1 MNHEGY
7 EENKELMVKSKVSAK
22 RTLCS
27 LLSGAMILCS
37 CSWPKSRQEAVEARA
52 EASASEAE
60 QDAALQR
67 AATEA
72 LAGGEGTLIIMD
84 PQTGRIRA
92 LVNPRL
98 AFEQAFPPGS
108 AIKPFTALIALRSGV
123 VDRETRWLCR
133 RQYARG
139 DFTIVCSHP
148 KKASPFNLV
157 QALAYS
163 CNDYFARIGE
173 RLNEEAFS
181 TTLAA
186 FGLGGR
192 TGVNTGHEV
201 EGRLPRSEWAV
212 SQALGESDELL
223 VTPIQL
229 LTAYVALIN
238 GGRRYRPQHVA
249 PEAFAAEEVAR
260 LSIARPH
267 RAVLIEGMR
276 YSIKYGTAAQAG
288 LDSLP
293 LEIFG
298 KTGTSTSSNGFRNQ
312 GWFIGFAAEPGA
324 VGEPAPDRV
333 TLAVLVF
340 LKREP
345 GLQCAAVAR
354 EVFEEYA
361 KTRRAGMAELN
372 GTKSVLLSTPPT
384 DSRLTIKVHLV
395 SENKTCTVSLE
406 EYLRGVLAAEA
417 GSEDE
422 IEALKAQAVISRTF
436 ALKNLKR
443 HAPAGYDFCS
453 TTHCQRYPAGID
465 LDQGQRARRARAQIY
480 CQPYTAGT
488 SVGGQSM
495 SDYLAQR
502 AVEETSGEVLGDEQ
516 GQMIESYF
524 HAACGG
530 MTASLETLWGVP
542 SPAYLRSVRDDFC
555 ATMPRRNWTQTIP
568 AAQLA
573 AALRRDARTDVGAKL
588 DDVVIIKRDI
598 SGRAELIA
606 LEGERR
612 RLVRGWDFKLIVG
625 RALGWHL
632 LKSSRFYVRRNG
644 GHFLFHGSGFGH
656 GLGLCQAGAHVM
668 ARRGMTYRQI
678 LSHYFP
684 GTALRRSD
692 PSLWRSTWWEASQ
705 PGSDELVEAFQVDAS
720 KLSLSSEHFRVRY
733 PVELEKR
740 EIEAVVRIL
749 ERART
754 EIMRRLQEASLN
766 SPGLE
771 AVEVIIHRTTQDF
784 VAATGQPWW
793 VAGVTR
799 GSRIELQPL
808 RVLQRRGVLLTSLRH
823 EYAHVVIEALGRG
836 RTPRWLAEGLAA
848 HFAGEGVM
856 LSRVGTDVVLTRDE
870 IERRLTVPAS
880 AEEMRRCYA
889 AAYREVRALIQAEGE
904 TSLWHRVA
912 GFYQGRMRQVP

>member
-1 MNHEGY
+1 MNHEEH
-7 EENKELMVKSKVSAK
+7 EENKKLRAQGKELGAK
-22 RTLCS
+22 ETLCS
-27 LLSGAMILCS
+27 LLCGAMILCA
-37 CSWPKSRQEAVEARA
+37 CTWPKSRPEAVEVRA
-52 EASASEAE
+52 ETSASEAG
-60 QDAALQR
+60 QDASLQR

-72 LAGGEGTLIIMD
+72 LAEREGTLIVMD

-108 AIKPFTALIALRSGV
+108 AIKPFTALVALRSGV
-123 VDRETRWLCR
+123 VDRETRWFCR
-133 RQYARG
+133 RQYARS
-139 DFTIVCSHP
+139 DLAIVCSHP
-148 KKASPFNLV
+148 KDDSPFNLA

-163 CNDYFARIGE
+163 CNDYFARLGE
-173 RLNEEAFS
+173 RLNEGTFS
-181 TTLAA
+181 ATLAA
-186 FGLGGR
+186 FGLGAR
-192 TGVNTGHEV
+192 TGVNAGHE
-201 EGRLPRSEWAV
+201 GAGKLPRGEWAV
-212 SQALGESDELL
+212 SQALGESDQLL

-229 LTAYVALIN
+229 LAAYVALVN

-276 YSIKYGTAAQAG
+276 RSVKYGTAAQAR

-293 LEIFG
+293 LHIFG

-312 GWFIGFAAEPGA
+312 GWFIGFAAEPDA
-324 VGEPAPDRV
+324 LGEVAPDRV

-345 GLQCAAVAR
+345 GARCAAVAR
-354 EVFEEYA
+354 EVFAEYA
-361 KTRRAGMAELN
+361 KTRRVETAELS
-372 GTKSVLLSTPPT
+372 GAKSALLSTPPT
-384 DSRLTIKVHLV
+384 GSGLTIKVHLV
-395 SENKTCTVSLE
+395 SENKTRTMSLE

-422 IEALKAQAVISRTF
+422 IEALKAQAVVSRTF

-443 HAPAGYDFCS
+443 HASAGYDFCS
-453 TTHCQRYPAGID
+453 TTHCQRY
-465 LDQGQRARRARAQIY
+465 
-480 CQPYTAGT
+480 TAGRGVNT
-488 SVGGQSM
+488 VPGAVATGYNFDSP
-495 SDYLAQR
+495 AQR
-502 AVEETSGEVLGDEQ
+502 AVAETSGEVLSDEQ
-516 GQMIESYF
+516 GRMIESYF

-530 MTASLETLWGVP
+530 MTANLEALWGVP
-542 SPAYLRSVRDDFC
+542 SPAYLRGVRDDFC
-555 ATMPRRNWTQTIP
+555 TTMPRRDWRQTIP

-588 DDVVIIKRDI
+588 DNVVIIKRDI

-632 LKSSRFYVRRNG
+632 LKSSRFEVQRTGER
-644 GHFLFHGSGFGH
+644 FLFRGGGFGH

-684 GTALRRSD
+684 GTALRRSK
-692 PSLWRSTWWEASQ
+692 PSLLRATWWETSK
-705 PGSDELVEAFQVDAS
+705 PGSDGVVEAFQTDAR

-733 PVELEKR
+733 PAELEKR

-754 EIMRRLQEASLN
+754 DIMRRLQEASLN
-766 SPGLE
+766 ATGLE
-771 AVEVIIHRTTQDF
+771 VVEVIIHRTVQDF
-784 VAATGQPWW
+784 IAATGQPWW

-799 GSRIELQPL
+799 GGRIELQPL

-823 EYAHVVIEALGRG
+823 EYAHAVIETLAKGK
-836 RTPRWLAEGLAA
+836 TPRWLAEGLAA
-848 HFAGEGVM
+848 HVAGEGVV
-856 LSRVGTDVVLTRDE
+856 LARVRTDVRLTWDE
-870 IERRLTVPAS
+870 IERRLASPAS
-880 AEEMRRCYA
+880 VQEMRQCYA
-889 AAYREVRALIQAEGE
+889 AAYRKVRALIQAEGE
-904 TSLWHRVA
+904 TGLWRRVA
-912 GFYQGRMRQVP
+912 GL